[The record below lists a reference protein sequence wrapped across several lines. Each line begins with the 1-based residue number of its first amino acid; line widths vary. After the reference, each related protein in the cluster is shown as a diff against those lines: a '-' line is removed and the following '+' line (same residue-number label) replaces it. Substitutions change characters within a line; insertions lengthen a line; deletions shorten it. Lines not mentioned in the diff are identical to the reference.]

1 MPATVIERCGERN
14 AHRLW
19 DDLFLYARIE
29 RTVTDRFNTNLDGVL
44 AQLAGALP
52 GIQFTRLDV
61 YGKLNNVVAQPQM
74 FGLRNV
80 TTACITPNV
89 APFACK
95 PADVFSSGTAF
106 IPPGRGT
113 ASSREPPFLSLKAG
127 LCATA
132 R

>member
-1 MPATVIERCGERN
+1 LPATVIERCGERN

-61 YGKLNNVVAQPQM
+61 YGKLNSVTPKRAGHGIIAQQAAT
-74 FGLRNV
+74 RWHR
-80 TTACITPNV
+80 
-89 APFACK
+89 K
-95 PADVFSSGTAF
+95 P
-106 IPPGRGT
+106 
-113 ASSREPPFLSLKAG
+113 
-127 LCATA
+127 
-132 R
+132 